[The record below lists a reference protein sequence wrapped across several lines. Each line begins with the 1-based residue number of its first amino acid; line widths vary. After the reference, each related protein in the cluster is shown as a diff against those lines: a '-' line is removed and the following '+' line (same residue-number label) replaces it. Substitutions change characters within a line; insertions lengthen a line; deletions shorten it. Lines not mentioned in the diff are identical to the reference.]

1 MTSQSKISLW
11 DHGAKYMACFELCA
25 PFPSPF
31 CEDEFGWNLTERE
44 RLTLYYNSVEE
55 LGRLACFKGLFFRFE
70 QEVASESSRTRSRR
84 FL

>member
-1 MTSQSKISLW
+1 MKGHICFV
-11 DHGAKYMACFELCA
+11 ACAVEMNLA
-25 PFPSPF
+25 R
-31 CEDEFGWNLTERE
+31 NLTGTE
-44 RLTLYYNSVEE
+44 RLILYYNSVEE